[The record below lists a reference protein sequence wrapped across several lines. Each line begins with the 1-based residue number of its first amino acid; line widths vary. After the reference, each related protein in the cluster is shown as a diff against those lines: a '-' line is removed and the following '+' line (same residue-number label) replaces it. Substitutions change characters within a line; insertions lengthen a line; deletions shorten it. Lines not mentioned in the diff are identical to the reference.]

1 MYIIQYMYILEM
13 YNSFLK
19 SESYLI
25 NKYTRSGTR
34 QGYLASPLPFNM
46 ILEII

>member
-25 NKYTRSGTR
+25 NDTQSQE
-34 QGYLASPLPFNM
+34 QGKD
-46 ILEII
+46 I